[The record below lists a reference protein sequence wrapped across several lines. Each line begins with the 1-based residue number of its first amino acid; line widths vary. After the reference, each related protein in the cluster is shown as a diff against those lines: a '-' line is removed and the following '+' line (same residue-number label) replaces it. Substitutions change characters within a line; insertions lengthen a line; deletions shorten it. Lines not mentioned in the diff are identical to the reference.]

1 MGERTA
7 LLDVVGQLHAAGLD
21 PGLWPGA
28 LAAMSDLMGGV
39 GATVEIFDRSAL
51 AHRMYHGHGV
61 PEAKEMA
68 YFEQYARL
76 NPRLAPALALAPG
89 ELSWDYQILDEAEMD
104 RSAFYAEFLRP
115 MNMRYV
121 VVGILDAGPGE
132 AGVTTVQRSPGQGH
146 VTPAEIGVM
155 QTLLPHISQA
165 VDTSRRL
172 SAQAAALGALREA
185 IDWLAD
191 GAALLDAEGR
201 PLFVNA
207 SLMRIADD
215 DDGVALAPDG
225 VEFAAA
231 HAEFS
236 LRRALAALER
246 LRSGEPQAATR
257 DFLAERP
264 SGLPAYRISVR
275 PLTADPSGAA
285 GLLLVRDP
293 AATPD
298 AASLGRRF
306 GLTQA
311 EAHLG
316 LALCQGLSPGAYA
329 LRQSVSP
336 NTVYTHLR
344 RMKEKCGCARTVE
357 LIALLNTAR
366 GGSPG
371 V

>member
-1 MGERTA
+1 MGESDE
-7 LLDVVGQLHAAGLD
+7 LLGVVGQLHAASVSPD
-21 PGLWPGA
+21 IWPQALKA
-28 LAAMSDLMGGV
+28 LAATMGGV
-39 GATVEIFDRSAL
+39 GATVEIIDRSAFSHL
-51 AHRMYHGHGV
+51 MYHGHGV
-61 PEAKEMA
+61 PEAKEVA
-68 YFEQYARL
+68 YFEQYSRL
-76 NPRLAPALALAPG
+76 NPRLPPTLALAPG
-89 ELSWDYQILDEAEMD
+89 ELSWDYQVLDEAEMD
-104 RSAFYAEFLRP
+104 RSPFYAEFLRP

-121 VVGILDAGPGE
+121 VVGILEAGAGE
-132 AGVTTVQRSPGQGH
+132 VGVTTVQRSPGQGH
-146 VTPAEIGVM
+146 VTPSEITVM
-155 QTLLPHISQA
+155 RALLPHISQA
-165 VDTSRRL
+165 VETSRRL
-172 SAQAAALGALREA
+172 SAQAASLVALRES

-191 GAALLDAEGR
+191 GAALLDDAGR

-207 SLMRIADD
+207 SLTRIADA

-236 LRRALAALER
+236 FRGALRARRR
-246 LRSGEPQAATR
+246 LRDGELEATTR

-264 SGLPAYRISVR
+264 SGLPPYRISLR
-275 PLTADPSGAA
+275 PLTVDAGGAA
-285 GLLLVRDP
+285 SLLLVRDP

-298 AASLGRRF
+298 AVSLGRRF

-329 LRQSVSP
+329 LRQAVSP
-336 NTVYTHLR
+336 NTIYTHLR

-357 LIALLNTAR
+357 LIALLNSAR
-366 GGSPG
+366 GGSPA